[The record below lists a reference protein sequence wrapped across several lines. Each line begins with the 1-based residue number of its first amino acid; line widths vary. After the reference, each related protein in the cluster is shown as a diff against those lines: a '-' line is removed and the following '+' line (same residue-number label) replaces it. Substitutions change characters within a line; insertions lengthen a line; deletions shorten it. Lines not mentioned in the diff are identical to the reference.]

1 MIDQRTPQPTTVE
14 AACRTAKL
22 FLAGVFVAAIILA
35 TVAADDAS
43 ASGGSVAADSDGYV
57 PIYSSCSTTDWLG
70 YYSWYFDGYAV
81 YGTIYINDCAL
92 SWYGAG
98 PLDRQRI
105 VAHELGHSSG
115 YVHSFDP
122 YSVMYPTHLITGT

>member
-35 TVAADDAS
+35 TVADDAK
-43 ASGGSVAADSDGYV
+43 ASGGSVATDSDGYV
-57 PIYSSCSTTDWLG
+57 PINSYCAADNLLG
-70 YYSWYFDGYAV
+70 YYSWYFDGYTV
-81 YGTIYINDCAL
+81 YGTVYINDCTL

-98 PLDRQRI
+98 PIDRQRV
-105 VAHELGHSSG
+105 VAHELGHAAGFLHSYDPSSI
-115 YVHSFDP
+115 
-122 YSVMYPTHLITGT
+122 MYYTTFITGT